1 MATADV
7 ELAPR
12 RVVRRGRPIRKYDA
26 EAVRAV
32 RARRARTRALRSFS
46 LHLLLTLLLIVML
59 YPVIWMAASSLR
71 PEEEIF
77 GGLGL
82 IPETFTLENY
92 RTGWFLFG
100 DRTFGTFFINSF
112 VISGLAIVGNLIAC
126 SMAGYAFARLQFKLK
141 WVWFALMLGSI
152 MLPIHAQLI
161 PQYIF
166 FLKIG
171 WVNTILPL
179 VVPKFLATDAFFV
192 FLMVQFMRSLPP
204 ELEQAAMIDGAS
216 YWQRYWRIILPL
228 SLPALVT
235 TAVFTF
241 INTYNDFFSQ
251 LIYLTNTEQM
261 TVPVALRL
269 FLDPSGGTSSFG
281 GLFAMVLV
289 SIGPVLG
296 FFLAS
301 QRLLIRGIAT
311 QGFK

>member
-1 MATADV
+1 MATAR
-7 ELAPR
+7 L
-12 RVVRRGRPIRKYDA
+12 YDA
-26 EAVRAV
+26 ATLQANRQ
-32 RARRARTRALRSFS
+32 RRANRRRLHQLG
-46 LHLLLTLLLIVML
+46 LHLLLIALLIVML
-59 YPVIWMAASSLR
+59 YPVIWMVFSSLR
-71 PEEEIF
+71 PESEIF

-82 IPETFTLENY
+82 IPRTWTLENY
-92 RTGWFLFG
+92 VTGWTLFG
-100 DRTFGTFFINSF
+100 DKTFGLFFINSF
-112 VISGLAIVGNLIAC
+112 IICGLAVIGNVVSC
-126 SMAGYAFARLQFKLK
+126 SMAGYAFARLNFRFKWL
-141 WVWFALMLGSI
+141 WFALMLGSI

-166 FLKIG
+166 FLQIG

-192 FLMVQFMRSLPP
+192 FLMVQFMRTLPP

-216 YWQRYWRIILPL
+216 YWQRYWRVILPL
-228 SLPALVT
+228 TMPALVT

-241 INTYNDFFSQ
+241 IFTYNDFFSQ
-251 LIYLTNTEQM
+251 LIYLTDIDQM

-281 GLFAMVLV
+281 GLFAMVLL

-301 QRLLIRGIAT
+301 QRFLVRGIAT

>member
-1 MATADV
+1 MAT
-7 ELAPR
+7 
-12 RVVRRGRPIRKYDA
+12 
-26 EAVRAV
+26 RAGATGSSLDRAAMARDRAASA
-32 RARRARTRALRSFS
+32 RARRFRGIL
-46 LHLLLTLLLIVML
+46 LHVLLCTVLVIML
-59 YPVIWMAASSLR
+59 YPVIWMVMSSLR
-71 PEEEIF
+71 PEREIF

-82 IPETFTLENY
+82 IPKNWTLQNYIRGWHLTGNPTFA
-92 RTGWFLFG
+92 LF
-100 DRTFGTFFINSF
+100 FVNSF
-112 VISGLAIVGNLIAC
+112 IISALAIIGNLLSC
-126 SMAGYAFARLQFKLK
+126 SMAGYAFGRLNFRLK
-141 WVWFALMLGSI
+141 WFWFALMLGTI

-179 VVPKFLATDAFFV
+179 VVPKFLATDAFFI
-192 FLMVQFMRSLPP
+192 FLMVQFMRTLPA
-204 ELEQAAMIDGAS
+204 ELEQAAVIDGAS

-241 INTYNDFFSQ
+241 IHTYNDFLGQ
-251 LIYLTNTEQM
+251 LIYLTDVKSM
-261 TVPVALRL
+261 TVPLALRS

-281 GLFAMVLV
+281 GLFAMVVV

-301 QRLLIRGIAT
+301 QRMLTRGIAT

>member
-1 MATADV
+1 MATNDITTIAASGRKTYDPGR
-7 ELAPR
+7 LKAFR
-12 RVVRRGRPIRKYDA
+12 RRKAVRRALGR
-26 EAVRAV
+26 
-32 RARRARTRALRSFS
+32 LG
-46 LHLLLTLLLIVML
+46 LHALLIGLLFIML
-59 YPVIWMAASSLR
+59 YPVIWMVFSSLR
-71 PEEEIF
+71 PEQEIF

-82 IPETFTLENY
+82 IPHTWTLENY
-92 RTGWFLFG
+92 VTGWNLFG
-100 DRTFGTFFINSF
+100 DKTFGLFFINSF
-112 VISGLAIVGNLIAC
+112 IICALAIIGNLVSC
-126 SMAGYAFARLQFKLK
+126 SMAAYAFSRLNFKMK
-141 WVWFALMLGSI
+141 WLWFALMLGSI

-179 VVPKFLATDAFFV
+179 VVPKFLAHDAFFV

-204 ELEQAAMIDGAS
+204 ELEHAATIDGAN

-228 SLPALVT
+228 TMPALVT

-251 LIYLTNTEQM
+251 LIYLTDINKM

-269 FLDPSGGTSSFG
+269 FMDPSGGTSSFG

-301 QRLLIRGIAT
+301 QRLLVRGIAT
-311 QGFK
+311 TGLK

>member
-1 MATADV
+1 MATASASTAV
-7 ELAPR
+7 PR
-12 RVVRRGRPIRKYDA
+12 RASLKKYDP
-26 EAVRAV
+26 EALRIS
-32 RARRARTRALRSFS
+32 RRRRANGRRLRSFS
-46 LHLLLTLLLIVML
+46 LHLLLVLLLLLML
-59 YPVIWMAASSLR
+59 YPVIWMVMSSLR
-71 PEEEIF
+71 PEAEIF

-100 DRTFGTFFINSF
+100 DRTFGDFFVNSF
-112 VISGLAIVGNLIAC
+112 IISGLAIVGNLIAC
-126 SMAGYAFARLQFKLK
+126 SMAAYAFARLNFRLK
-141 WVWFALMLGSI
+141 WFWFALMLGSI
-152 MLPIHAQLI
+152 MLPIHVQLI

-166 FLKIG
+166 FLRIG
-171 WVNTILPL
+171 WVDTFLPL
-179 VVPKFLATDAFFV
+179 IVPKFLATDAFFI

-204 ELEQAAMIDGAS
+204 ELEQAAIIDGAS
-216 YWQRYWRIILPL
+216 YWQRYFRIILPL
-228 SLPALVT
+228 SMPALVT

-241 INTYNDFFSQ
+241 INTYNDYFSQ
-251 LIYLTNTEQM
+251 LIYLTNTDQM

-301 QRLLIRGIAT
+301 QRLLVRGIAT

>member
-1 MATADV
+1 MATIASP
-7 ELAPR
+7 APPR
-12 RVVRRGRPIRKYDA
+12 RYDA
-26 EAVRAV
+26 EALRAH
-32 RARRARTRALRSFS
+32 RARRANLRRFR
-46 LHLLLTLLLIVML
+46 HLLLHILLLGLLFVML
-59 YPVIWMAASSLR
+59 YPVVWMVLSSFR
-71 PEEEIF
+71 PELEIF
-77 GGLGL
+77 GGKGL
-82 IPETFTLENY
+82 IPTTWTIDNY
-92 RTGWFLFG
+92 ITGWNLFG
-100 DRTFGTFFINSF
+100 GKTFGDFFINSF
-112 VISGLAIVGNLIAC
+112 VICVLAVAGNLIAC
-126 SMAGYAFARLQFKLK
+126 SMAAYAFARLNFKLK
-141 WVWFALMLGSI
+141 WLWFAAMLGTI
-152 MLPIHAQLI
+152 MLPIHVQLI

-166 FLKIG
+166 FFSIG

-179 VVPKFLATDAFFV
+179 VVPKFLAHDAFFI

-204 ELEQAAMIDGAS
+204 ELEQAAIVDGAS

-228 SLPALVT
+228 SMPALVT

-251 LIYLTNTEQM
+251 LIYLTDTEKM

-301 QRLLIRGIAT
+301 QRLLVRGIAT
-311 QGFK
+311 TGFK

>member
-1 MATADV
+1 MAIVSLDSGISDKA
-7 ELAPR
+7 
-12 RVVRRGRPIRKYDA
+12 IRKYDR
-26 EAVRAV
+26 EALRQS
-32 RARRARTRALRSFS
+32 RARRARERTLRHFS
-46 LHLLLTLLLIVML
+46 LHLLLILLLAVML
-59 YPVIWMAASSLR
+59 YPVIWMALSSLR
-71 PEEEIF
+71 PEDEIF

-82 IPETFTLENY
+82 IPKTWTLQNY
-92 RTGWFLFG
+92 VTGWFLFG
-100 DRTFGTFFINSF
+100 DRTFGDFFINSF
-112 VISGLAIVGNLIAC
+112 IIAGLAVVGNLIAC
-126 SMAGYAFARLQFKLK
+126 SMAAYAFARLNFRLK
-141 WVWFALMLGSI
+141 WFWFALMLGSI

-166 FLKIG
+166 FLRIG

-216 YWQRYWRIILPL
+216 YWQRYWKIILPL
-228 SLPALVT
+228 SMPALVT

-251 LIYLTNTEQM
+251 LIYLTNTDKM

-281 GLFAMVLV
+281 GLFAMVFV

-301 QRLLIRGIAT
+301 QRLLVRGIAT

>member
-1 MATADV
+1 MATARTYDP
-7 ELAPR
+7 ELLR
-12 RVVRRGRPIRKYDA
+12 HNRM
-26 EAVRAV
+26 
-32 RARRARTRALRSFS
+32 RRANAQRLRKFG
-46 LHLLLTLLLIVML
+46 LHLILITLLVIML
-59 YPVIWMAASSLR
+59 YPVIWMVFSSLR
-71 PEEEIF
+71 PEAEIF

-82 IPETFTLENY
+82 IPTNWTLENY
-92 RTGWFLFG
+92 ITGWNLFG
-100 DRTFGTFFINSF
+100 DKTFGLFFINSF
-112 VISGLAIVGNLIAC
+112 IICALAIAGNLISC
-126 SMAGYAFARLQFKLK
+126 SMAGYAFARLNFRFKWL
-141 WVWFALMLGSI
+141 WFALMLGSI

-166 FLKIG
+166 FLNIG

-228 SLPALVT
+228 TMPALVT

-241 INTYNDFFSQ
+241 IFTYNDFFSQ
-251 LIYLTNTEQM
+251 LIYLTDIDKM

-301 QRLLIRGIAT
+301 QRLLVRGIAT

>member
-1 MATADV
+1 MPTA
-7 ELAPR
+7 
-12 RVVRRGRPIRKYDA
+12 
-26 EAVRAV
+26 RALDLEV
-32 RARRARTRALRSFS
+32 HTRLRARRANFGRLRHFG
-46 LHLLLTLLLIVML
+46 LHVLLIAALAMML
-59 YPVIWMAASSLR
+59 YPVTWMVFSSFR
-71 PEEEIF
+71 PEAEIF

-82 IPETFTLENY
+82 IPKHWTIENY
-92 RTGWFLFG
+92 VNGWTLFG
-100 DRTFGTFFINSF
+100 NKTFGDFFINSF
-112 VISGLAIVGNLIAC
+112 IIAGLAVVGNLIAC
-126 SMAGYAFARLQFKLK
+126 SLAGYAFARLNFRLK
-141 WVWFALMLGSI
+141 WFWFALMLGTL

-166 FLKIG
+166 FLNIG

-192 FLMVQFMRSLPP
+192 FLMVQFMRGLPV
-204 ELEQAAMIDGAS
+204 ELEQAAVVDGAS
-216 YWQRYWRIILPL
+216 FWQRYWRIILPL
-228 SLPALVT
+228 TMPALVT

-251 LIYLTNTEQM
+251 LIYLTDVNAM

-301 QRLLIRGIAT
+301 QRLLVRGIAT
-311 QGFK
+311 TGLK

>member
-1 MATADV
+1 MAMSRTYDREAYQ
-7 ELAPR
+7 EKQR
-12 RVVRRGRPIRKYDA
+12 RRHWKKRLQKFG
-26 EAVRAV
+26 
-32 RARRARTRALRSFS
+32 
-46 LHLLLTLLLIVML
+46 LHLVLIALLAVML
-59 YPVIWMAASSLR
+59 YPVIWMVSSSFR
-71 PEEEIF
+71 PEAEIF

-82 IPETFTLENY
+82 IPKTFTLENY
-92 RTGWFLFG
+92 RTGWTLFG
-100 DRTFGTFFINSF
+100 DKTFGLFFVNSF
-112 VISGLAIVGNLIAC
+112 IICALAIIGNLLAC
-126 SMAGYAFARLQFKLK
+126 SMAGYAFARLNFRLK
-141 WVWFALMLGSI
+141 WLWFSLMLGSI

-204 ELEQAAMIDGAS
+204 ELEQAATIDGAS
-216 YWQRYWRIILPL
+216 YWQRYTRIILPL

-241 INTYNDFFSQ
+241 IFTYNDFFSQ
-251 LIYLTNTEQM
+251 LIYLTEIDRM

-301 QRLLIRGIAT
+301 QRLLVQGIAT

>member
-1 MATADV
+1 MRRRLKNLGLHAVLIAL
-7 ELAPR
+7 LA
-12 RVVRRGRPIRKYDA
+12 
-26 EAVRAV
+26 
-32 RARRARTRALRSFS
+32 
-46 LHLLLTLLLIVML
+46 VML
-59 YPVIWMAASSLR
+59 YPVIWMTLSSLR
-71 PEEEIF
+71 PEREIF
-77 GGLGL
+77 AGLSF
-82 IPETFTLENY
+82 IPEHWTLENY
-92 RTGWFLFG
+92 VSGWTLFG
-100 DRTFGTFFINSF
+100 NKTFGDFFINSF
-112 VISGLAIVGNLIAC
+112 VICALAIIGNLISC
-126 SMAGYAFARLQFKLK
+126 SMAAYAFARLNFRFK
-141 WVWFALMLGSI
+141 WIFFALMLGTI
-152 MLPIHAQLI
+152 MLPIHVQLI

-204 ELEQAAMIDGAS
+204 ELEQAATIDGAS

-228 SLPALVT
+228 TMPALAT

-251 LIYLTNTEQM
+251 LIYLTDVDKM
-261 TVPVALRL
+261 TVPVALRQ
-269 FLDPSGGTSSFG
+269 FLDPSGGQSSFG

-301 QRLLIRGIAT
+301 QRLLTKGIAT
-311 QGFK
+311 TGFK

>member
-1 MATADV
+1 MATARTYDP
-7 ELAPR
+7 ELLR
-12 RVVRRGRPIRKYDA
+12 QSRM
-26 EAVRAV
+26 
-32 RARRARTRALRSFS
+32 RRANAQRLRKFG
-46 LHLLLTLLLIVML
+46 LHLILITLLVVML
-59 YPVIWMAASSLR
+59 YPVIWMVFSSLR
-71 PEEEIF
+71 PEAEIF

-82 IPETFTLENY
+82 IPTTWTLENY
-92 RTGWFLFG
+92 RTGWNLFG
-100 DRTFGTFFINSF
+100 DKTFGLFFVNSF
-112 VISGLAIVGNLIAC
+112 VICALAIAGNLISC
-126 SMAGYAFARLQFKLK
+126 SMAAYAFARLNFRFKWL
-141 WVWFALMLGSI
+141 WFSLMLGSI

-166 FLKIG
+166 FLNIG

-228 SLPALVT
+228 TVPALVT

-241 INTYNDFFSQ
+241 IFTYNDFFSQ
-251 LIYLTNTEQM
+251 LIYLTDIDKM

-301 QRLLIRGIAT
+301 QRLLVRGIAT

>member
-1 MATADV
+1 M
-7 ELAPR
+7 R
-12 RVVRRGRPIRKYDA
+12 YDA
-26 EAVRAV
+26 A
-32 RARRARTRALRSFS
+32 ALRAQRSRRDSMRRFRHGL
-46 LHLLLTLLLIVML
+46 LHLLLLGLLFVML
-59 YPVIWMAASSLR
+59 YPVIWMVLSSFR

-77 GGLGL
+77 AGKSF
-82 IPETFTLENY
+82 IPTTWTIQNY
-92 RTGWFLFG
+92 ITGWNLFG
-100 DRTFGTFFINSF
+100 GKTFGDFFINSF
-112 VISGLAIVGNLIAC
+112 VICILAVIGNLIAC
-126 SMAGYAFARLQFKLK
+126 SMAAYAFARLNFKLK
-141 WVWFALMLGSI
+141 WLWFALMLGTI
-152 MLPIHAQLI
+152 MLPIHVQLI

-166 FLKIG
+166 FFQID

-179 VVPKFLATDAFFV
+179 VVPKFLAHDAFFI

-204 ELEQAAMIDGAS
+204 ELEQAAIVDGAS

-228 SLPALVT
+228 SMPALVT

-251 LIYLTNTEQM
+251 LIYLTDTDRM

-296 FFLAS
+296 FFIAS
-301 QRLLIRGIAT
+301 QRLLVRGIAT
-311 QGFK
+311 TGFK

>member
-1 MATADV
+1 MAIVSFEAAHPHGV
-7 ELAPR
+7 A
-12 RVVRRGRPIRKYDA
+12 RKYDR
-26 EAVRAV
+26 EAVV
-32 RARRARTRALRSFS
+32 RARRRRSRDRTLRNFS
-46 LHLLLTLLLIVML
+46 LHLLLILLLIVML
-59 YPVIWMAASSLR
+59 YPVIWMAMSSLR
-71 PEEEIF
+71 PEKEIF

-82 IPETFTLENY
+82 IPETWTLQNY
-92 RTGWFLFG
+92 ITGWYLFG
-100 DRTFGTFFINSF
+100 DRTFGDFFINSF
-112 VISGLAIVGNLIAC
+112 IIAGLAVIGNLIAC
-126 SMAGYAFARLQFKLK
+126 SMAAYAFARLNFRMK
-141 WVWFALMLGSI
+141 WFWFALMLGSI

-166 FLKIG
+166 FLRIG
-171 WVNTILPL
+171 WVDTFLPL
-179 VVPKFLATDAFFV
+179 VVPKFLATDAFFI

-204 ELEQAAMIDGAS
+204 ELEQAAMIDGAT

-228 SLPALVT
+228 SMPALVT

-251 LIYLTNTEQM
+251 LIYLTNTDQM

-281 GLFAMVLV
+281 GLFAMVFV

-301 QRLLIRGIAT
+301 QRLLVRGIST

>member
-1 MATADV
+1 MAIDKT
-7 ELAPR
+7 
-12 RVVRRGRPIRKYDA
+12 YDA
-26 EAVRAV
+26 VGLAAQR
-32 RARRARTRALRSFS
+32 RRRANIIRLQKLAL
-46 LHLLLTLLLIVML
+46 HIILIAVLVVML
-59 YPVIWMAASSLR
+59 YPVIWMVMSSLR

-82 IPETFTLENY
+82 IPDTWTLRNY
-92 RTGWFLFG
+92 VTGWTLFG
-100 DRTFGTFFINSF
+100 DKTFGLFLINSF
-112 VISGLAIVGNLIAC
+112 VICALAIIGNLIAC
-126 SMAGYAFARLQFKLK
+126 SMAGYAFARLHFRFK
-141 WVWFALMLGSI
+141 WFWFAMMLGTI

-166 FLKIG
+166 FLEIG

-179 VVPKFLATDAFFV
+179 VVPKFLATDAFFI

-204 ELEQAAMIDGAS
+204 ELEQAATIDGAS

-228 SLPALVT
+228 TMPALVT

-251 LIYLTNTEQM
+251 LIYLTEIDKM

-289 SIGPVLG
+289 SIGPLLG

-301 QRLLIRGIAT
+301 QRFLVRGIAT